1 MFAPNRL
8 SEKDRV
14 ASIHQIKDIN
24 YPRNHVSKYLTIIK
38 NFKPVRLVCNPRAFL
53 VLRYQPNPTYMTK

>member
-38 NFKPVRLVCNPRAFL
+38 NFKPVRFAC
-53 VLRYQPNPTYMTK
+53 TGMTGAGKNISLIIM